1 MFDEIRNHL
10 RGIFCQL
17 PGKIRVRVGGWHLG
31 EGFVF
36 NGHSKDLSRVFCNLM
51 HPFYKPGAQILVIGA
66 QGAHEYGAVR
76 NNVGGVSCIKRTQ
89 GKTCLLAWITLPGYE
104 ILEGAVNMKAHID
117 GINTQMRHGP
127 VAAHT
132 FYRDFKTVAGGRHE
146 ARAIVEG
153 GNRGI

>member
-1 MFDEIRNHL
+1 MAPR
-10 RGIFCQL
+10 RGIRIQW
-17 PGKIRVRVGGWHLG
+17 PP
-31 EGFVF
+31 
-36 NGHSKDLSRVFCNLM
+36 KDLSRVFCNLM

-76 NNVGGVSCIKRTQ
+76 NNVGGVSRIKRTQ

-117 GINTQMRHGP
+117 GINTQMRHGA

-132 FYRDFKTVAGGRHE
+132 FTVILKPSQE
-146 ARAIVEG
+146 DVMKPVP
-153 GNRGI
+153 